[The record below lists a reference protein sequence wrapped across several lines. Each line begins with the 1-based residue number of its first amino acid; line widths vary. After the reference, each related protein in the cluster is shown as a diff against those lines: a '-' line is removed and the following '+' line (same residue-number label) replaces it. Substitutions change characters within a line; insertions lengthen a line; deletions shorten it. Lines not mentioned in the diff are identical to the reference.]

1 MAGGNRAMAK
11 RSIQALNE
19 ISRLRREGK
28 TIVFT
33 NGCFDLIHLGHV
45 RFLSQAK
52 SKGDI
57 LVVGL
62 NSDPSVRRLKG
73 PRRPVLKL
81 AERLEILNHLKS
93 VDFVIPFS
101 EATPLKLIKKVNPHV
116 LIKGGDWKESDIV
129 GARWVRNRGG
139 RVITGIYVNGK
150 STSAIIRAIR
160 RGR

>member
-1 MAGGNRAMAK
+1 MAE
-11 RSIQALNE
+11 RSLQPLAE
-19 ISRLRREGK
+19 ISRLRRRGK

-33 NGCFDLIHLGHV
+33 NGCFDLIHAGHV

-81 AERLEILNHLKS
+81 RERLEIMKNLKP

-101 EATPLKLIKKVNPHV
+101 EATPLNLIKKVNPHV
-116 LIKGGDWKESDIV
+116 LIKGGDWRESDIV
-129 GARWVRNRGG
+129 GARWVRDRGG
-139 RVITGIYVNGK
+139 RVIPGIYVNGK

-160 RGR
+160 HGR